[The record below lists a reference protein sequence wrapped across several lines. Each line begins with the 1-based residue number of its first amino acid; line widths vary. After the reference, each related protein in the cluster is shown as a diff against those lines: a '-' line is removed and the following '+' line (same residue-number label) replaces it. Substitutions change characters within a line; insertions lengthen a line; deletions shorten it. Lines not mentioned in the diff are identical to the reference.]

1 MTRLR
6 WVSIRPARSV
16 SLPIALSRA
25 GMSMLT
31 LLDMS
36 VSYPAA
42 PHLTPSEGHQLPWS
56 RMFSV
61 GRHSGAAEQAASPAP
76 TGVRRRSVLVLAIG
90 MTVTLVAW
98 GVLVGLAIEFGKEA
112 RSGEPEAWT
121 FLVLAAL
128 GATACLFLALLLG
141 ARALA
146 MVRGKASPPP
156 PPRPVGGRRRKV
168 D

>member
-1 MTRLR
+1 
-6 WVSIRPARSV
+6 
-16 SLPIALSRA
+16 
-25 GMSMLT
+25 
-31 LLDMS
+31 
-36 VSYPAA
+36 
-42 PHLTPSEGHQLPWS
+42 
-56 RMFSV
+56 MFRV
-61 GRHSGAAEQAASPAP
+61 GRHSGSTEEAHSEAQPSPA
-76 TGVRRRSVLVLAIG
+76 RRPVLLLALG

-146 MVRGKASPPP
+146 VVRGKPQA
-156 PPRPVGGRRRKV
+156 PPRPIGGRRRKV